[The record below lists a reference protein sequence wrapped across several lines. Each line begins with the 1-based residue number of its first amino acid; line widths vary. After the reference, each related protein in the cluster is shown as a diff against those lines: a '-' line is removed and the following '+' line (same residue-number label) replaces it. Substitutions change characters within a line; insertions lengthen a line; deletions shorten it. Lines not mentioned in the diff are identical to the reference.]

1 MMNTSNLN
9 ESRISN
15 MASNRDLLDMD
26 LSKIREFMYFLPLIK
41 KIIRR
46 TSN

>member
-15 MASNRDLLDMD
+15 IVAIRDILDMD
-26 LSKIREFMYFLPLIK
+26 IIKIREFM
-41 KIIRR
+41 
-46 TSN
+46 